1 MTDERVAQL
10 DAEITQLTEQK
21 KELIERVT
29 KAMKELKYK
38 TIELNAL
45 RPMAEKAKKMEL
57 DRLIRKLKSLEFKVA
72 TSALT
77 PKAEKKYLDRILKIE
92 KQLKKVRPYL
102 RAEKRV
108 KILEED
114 IEKLQAE
121 IKELDEKLKEIRKN
135 IRELIKKKRMIEKGA
150 KKGIELFADE
160 PDHMVSLEDVVVIE
174 KED

>member
-1 MTDERVAQL
+1 MTDDKVTQL
-10 DAEITQLTEQK
+10 DAEITRLTEEK
-21 KELIERVT
+21 KQLIDKVT

-57 DRLIRKLKSLEFKVA
+57 DKLIRKLKSLEFKVA

-77 PKAEKKYLDRILKIE
+77 PKAEKKYLDKILKIE

-114 IEKLQAE
+114 IEKLQVE
-121 IKELDEKLKEIRKN
+121 IEEIDGKLKDLRKN
-135 IRELIKKKRMIEKGA
+135 IRELIRKKRMIEKGA
-150 KKGIELFADE
+150 KRGIELFADE

>member
-1 MTDERVAQL
+1 MTDDKLANL
-10 DAEITQLTEQK
+10 DAEITRLTEEK
-21 KELIERVT
+21 KQLINKVT

-45 RPMAEKAKKMEL
+45 KPMAEKAKKMEL
-57 DRLIRKLKSLEFKVA
+57 SKLIRKLKSLEFKVA

-77 PKAEKKYLDRILKIE
+77 PKIEKKYLDKILKIE

-108 KILEED
+108 KIIEED
-114 IEKLQAE
+114 IEKLKNE
-121 IKELDEKLKEIRKN
+121 IDEIDKKLKDLRKDIRQ
-135 IRELIKKKRMIEKGA
+135 LIKKRRIIEKGA
-150 KKGIELFADE
+150 KKGIELFSDE